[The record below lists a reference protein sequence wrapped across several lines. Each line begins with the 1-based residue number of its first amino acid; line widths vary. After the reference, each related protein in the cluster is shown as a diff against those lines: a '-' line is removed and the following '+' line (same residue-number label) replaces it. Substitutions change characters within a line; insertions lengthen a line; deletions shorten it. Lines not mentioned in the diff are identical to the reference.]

1 MKKLFT
7 LVALLAMFLGANAA
21 EWKEVY
27 KIDYSTS
34 NNFPFYVMGYVP
46 EWVGGVMTDYGADFR
61 YATQDVLDNGD
72 SNGNGKLADGETIV
86 GPVMAGTTEYQKV
99 TGAGPYWHQYFI
111 ADGINTG
118 DMADVYTVKALVKA
132 SEAVTI
138 DVNMGWGWGEGQQAK
153 ASVAIPA
160 SDDFVEVEWEYSGIG
175 GASCNLVAQ
184 PGTATATIEWKSL
197 VVGFMQKETRPTVW
211 QEWLTSDGKPVVVE
225 STPEAIATYM
235 GNAETPWTD
244 ATVKFNDQ
252 EKNYL
257 ICAWSKEKGRNMNE
271 DDGWDPFPADIELEE
286 GTNNHVF
293 VCHGQPATTE
303 GDPSAWDN
311 QFWIQSPK
319 AWKSGE
325 QLKIHFRY
333 KTDYAGGDITTQ
345 TQVHKQNP
353 SDYLIWHAIG
363 DITFT
368 NEWKEFDGT
377 MSMDDSM
384 AGGWSIAF
392 NLNPNVK
399 DAANFYFDDLSWQ
412 SMVLDEGY
420 FVAGCNKGTGLAY
433 EFDTAT
439 QFVDGVDTA
448 GDPCLVATV
457 GEKNAYVDEIMI
469 STVRG
474 NDAAFKGATIKVS
487 EDLTTDPEDWKDYTE
502 AANSKIA
509 LPGSG
514 IWKIYLDTNTKTIAV
529 EMTEGEEIVLKDVV
543 TNSEEITVN
552 ALEREDLQD
561 NKNQDGTISVREDA
575 DDPAGVE
582 VGGEGHTGQ
591 TWDNQFWIIANREI
605 EAGEETVIA
614 FKYMATK
621 EAKASTQCHAA
632 PGGYIHWAAIGD
644 VNFTTEWQT
653 FEAAFTVP
661 AECAGKG
668 FKSIAF
674 NLAEIKDANDYHIK
688 DVQWYLK
695 SAEEGKTRENLINA
709 TGQQNFAWKVV
720 GGEIITGIKEVAA
733 KKNVSTATY
742 NLAGQRVSDSF
753 KGIVIKDGK
762 KFVK

>member
-27 KIDYSTS
+27 KVDYSS
-34 NNFPFYVMGYVP
+34 YNGFPFYVMGYVP
-46 EWVGGVMTDYGADFR
+46 EWVGGVMTDYGAMFTYKTEAEEGDNVVGEVQTNNGA
-61 YATQDVLDNGD
+61 AT
-72 SNGNGKLADGETIV
+72 
-86 GPVMAGTTEYQKV
+86 YQKIQLES
-99 TGAGPYWHQYFI
+99 AGWHQYFI

-132 SEAVTI
+132 SAACTI
-138 DVNMGWGWGEGQQAK
+138 NVNMGWGWGDGQQVG
-153 ASVAIPA
+153 ASVAIPQ

-184 PGTATATIEWKSL
+184 PGTFEGTIEWKSL
-197 VVGFMQKETRPTVW
+197 VVGYMQKEVRPTVW

-225 STPEAIATYM
+225 STSAAIPTYM
-235 GNAETPWTD
+235 GNAETPWAD

-252 EKNYL
+252 ENNYL

-271 DDGWDPFPADIELEE
+271 NDGWDPFPADIEVVD
-286 GTNNHVF
+286 GSHVF

-303 GDPSAWDN
+303 GDASAWDN

-319 AWKSGE
+319 AWKSGD

-333 KTDYAGGDITTQ
+333 KTDYAGGDITTN
-345 TQVHKQNP
+345 TQIHKQNP

-377 MSMDDSM
+377 MTMGDDM

-420 FVAGCNKGTGLAY
+420 FVAAINSVEGGSY
-433 EFDTAT
+433 DFDAAT
-439 QFVDGVDTA
+439 QFVYDDEAQVY
-448 GDPCLVATV
+448 VATV
-457 GEKNAYVDEIMI
+457 GAKNAYIDQVMI

-474 NDAAFKGATIKVS
+474 NDAAFKGNTLKPSGTI
-487 EDLTTDPEDWKDYTE
+487 ENNPDAWLDY
-502 AANSKIA
+502 AAASNAKLS
-509 LPGSG
+509 LPGLG
-514 IWKIYLDTNTKTIAV
+514 IWKIYIDTEYDAMAFEMLEGQIV
-529 EMTEGEEIVLKDVV
+529 ELKDVV
-543 TNSEEITVN
+543 TNSEEIVVN
-552 ALEREDLQD
+552 ALERDWLSP
-561 NKNQDGTISVREDA
+561 DGDGNPREEQ
-575 DDPAGVE
+575 AGT
-582 VGGEGHTGQ
+582 GEA
-591 TWDNQFWIIANREI
+591 WDNQFWIIANREI
-605 EAGEETVIA
+605 EAGEETVIS
-614 FKYMATK
+614 FKYKATK

-644 VNFTTEWQT
+644 VNFTTDWQT

-661 AECAGKG
+661 SECAGKG

-674 NLAEIKDANDYHIK
+674 NLAEIKDANDYTFT
-688 DVQWYLK
+688 DLQWYLK
-695 SAEEGKTRENLINA
+695 SDEAGKTRENLINA

-733 KKNVSTATY
+733 KKNATTATY

-762 KFVK
+762 KYVK